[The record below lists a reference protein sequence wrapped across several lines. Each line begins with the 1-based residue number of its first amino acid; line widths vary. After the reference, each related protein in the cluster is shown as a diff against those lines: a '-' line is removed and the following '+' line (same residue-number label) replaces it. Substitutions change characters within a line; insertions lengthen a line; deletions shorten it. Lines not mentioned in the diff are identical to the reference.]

1 MENWCPPLRLSSP
14 RPDIRTSIYPSCA
27 CDPVAMSGL
36 CCAPPVHCCRPMAG
50 AEASTSTSSQMMGS
64 ASVQTLHQWPC
75 SVGLTREAGALL
87 CWWRGGCKSP
97 DSELGRVAAPGPRP
111 HHGVHDLH
119 TTCRGEAELHSENWG
134 RNQNQSN
141 PNTLHA
147 RIFVSSGL

>member
-50 AEASTSTSSQMMGS
+50 AEASTSSQMMGS

-97 DSELGRVAAPGPRP
+97 DSELGRVLGGGPGSSSPPRSTRPP
-111 HHGVHDLH
+111 HH
-119 TTCRGEAELHSENWG
+119 TCRGEAELHSENLG
-134 RNQNQSN
+134 DS
-141 PNTLHA
+141 
-147 RIFVSSGL
+147 F